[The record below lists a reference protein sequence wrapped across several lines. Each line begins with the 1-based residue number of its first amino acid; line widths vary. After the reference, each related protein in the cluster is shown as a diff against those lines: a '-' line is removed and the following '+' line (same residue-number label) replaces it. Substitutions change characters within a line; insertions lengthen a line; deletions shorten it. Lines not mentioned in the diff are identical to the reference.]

1 MSTFKDIL
9 GSVLAQK
16 GQKDR
21 ARGKTPGNT
30 KIFIRKYQEIPN
42 NFRKYL
48 EISGNTCKFQE
59 IL

>member
-9 GSVLAQK
+9 GSVLA
-16 GQKDR
+16 QKDR

>member
-1 MSTFKDIL
+1 L
-9 GSVLAQK
+9 GSVLA
-16 GQKDR
+16 QKDR

-30 KIFIRKYQEIPN
+30 KFFIRKYQEIPN

-48 EISGNTCKFQE
+48 EISGNSCKFQE